1 MDQII
6 RRKQMLELVGISR
19 ATQWR
24 MERAGLFPVRVK
36 VGKWSV
42 GWHLSEVEEW
52 LKVRERVP
60 TASQK
65 AGSADAHRKIPS
77 STGNA
82 TVDQI

>member
-1 MDQII
+1 
-6 RRKQMLELVGISR
+6 MLELVGISR

-36 VGKWSV
+36 VGKLSV

-60 TASQK
+60 ATPQK
-65 AGSADAHRKIPS
+65 DQPAEPPPRAESAA
-77 STGNA
+77 A
-82 TVDQI
+82 DQIWKP